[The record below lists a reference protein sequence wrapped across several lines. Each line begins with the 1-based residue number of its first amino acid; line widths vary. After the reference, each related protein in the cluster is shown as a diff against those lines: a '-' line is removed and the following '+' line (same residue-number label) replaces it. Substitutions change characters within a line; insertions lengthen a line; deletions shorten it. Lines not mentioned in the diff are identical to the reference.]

1 MTDNTLQEIILFQ
14 EDEQAL
20 NYRYK
25 LPFMLDK
32 KIAIK
37 SIEYDVEAFL
47 SKGIKLIGDRPS
59 TGAVYFLHPY
69 KNNEYIHANN
79 IEAYLFEEKFTLYR
93 RVGALLGATSI
104 STKVVS
110 IEVEK
115 LEIDVNGKVHVKA
128 VNGEANV
135 NYKRDSKYSRLEI
148 VSEKIKQEAHFD
160 RNKNIDELRKLMDDL
175 NLHHEIGITSLIDA
189 RDSRDSGVLLKE
201 KKIVSEISSEYNSLL
216 KISAQLSSPVF
227 NVSSEFK
234 RSLETVKK
242 LNIEIEFIF
251 DEHN

>member
-14 EDEQAL
+14 DDEQAL

-37 SIEYDVEAFL
+37 SIDYDVEAFL
-47 SKGIKLIGDRPS
+47 SNDIKLIGNRPS
-59 TGAVYFLHPY
+59 IGAMYYLHPY
-69 KNNEYIHANN
+69 KNNEYIHENN
-79 IEAYLFEEKFTLYR
+79 VETYLLEEKLTLYR

-104 STKVVS
+104 STKFVS
-110 IEVEK
+110 SEVEK
-115 LEIDVNGKVHVKA
+115 LEIDVNGKVRVK
-128 VNGEANV
+128 VLNGEANV

-160 RNKNIDELRKLMDDL
+160 RNKNIDELRLLIDRL
-175 NLHHEIGITSLIDA
+175 NLNHETGITSLIDG
-189 RDSRDSGVLLKE
+189 RDSRNSGVLLKE

-251 DEHN
+251 DENN